1 MPDLLKTKGLLA
13 DNFVCDRDDRAKP
26 VSEGD
31 EVARACTASERHH
44 MKNNREVAQSF
55 AMVMQFGINM
65 LVPIL
70 ACTLFGAWL
79 GEKLQISWLAIPFFI
94 IGALA
99 GMRNVFVFAR
109 RIYQPKEHSDRT
121 NKIEGTERSD
131 VKKTQ

>member
-1 MPDLLKTKGLLA
+1 
-13 DNFVCDRDDRAKP
+13 
-26 VSEGD
+26 
-31 EVARACTASERHH
+31 
-44 MKNNREVAQSF
+44 MKNNREVFQSLT
-55 AMVMQFGINM
+55 MVMQFGINM

-79 GEKLQISWLAIPFFI
+79 GEKLQISWLAIPFFA

-109 RIYQPKEHSDRT
+109 RIYQPGEHSDRDR
-121 NKIEGTERSD
+121 NNIEEKEKVSSD

>member
-1 MPDLLKTKGLLA
+1 
-13 DNFVCDRDDRAKP
+13 
-26 VSEGD
+26 
-31 EVARACTASERHH
+31 
-44 MKNNREVAQSF
+44 MKNNKEVFQSF

-79 GEKLQISWLAIPFFI
+79 GEKTGVIWLAIPFFI

-99 GMRNVFVFAR
+99 GMRNVFLFAR
-109 RIYQPKEHSDRT
+109 RIYQPKKHPDKQG
-121 NKIEGTERSD
+121 NHNYIEEKESEKAD

>member
-1 MPDLLKTKGLLA
+1 MNK
-13 DNFVCDRDDRAKP
+13 
-26 VSEGD
+26 
-31 EVARACTASERHH
+31 
-44 MKNNREVAQSF
+44 NREVVQSF

-79 GEKLQISWLAIPFFI
+79 GEKLNISWLAIPFFV

-109 RIYQPKEHSDRT
+109 RIYQPKEHSDRD
-121 NKIEGTERSD
+121 NHNVEEKGSSD

>member
-1 MPDLLKTKGLLA
+1 
-13 DNFVCDRDDRAKP
+13 
-26 VSEGD
+26 
-31 EVARACTASERHH
+31 
-44 MKNNREVAQSF
+44 MKNNREVVQSF

-79 GEKLQISWLAIPFFI
+79 GEKLNISWLAIPFFV

-109 RIYQPKEHSDRT
+109 RIYQPKEPSDKK
-121 NKIEGTERSD
+121 NSNIEEKEKERSD

>member
-1 MPDLLKTKGLLA
+1 MNKNK
-13 DNFVCDRDDRAKP
+13 
-26 VSEGD
+26 
-31 EVARACTASERHH
+31 EVL
-44 MKNNREVAQSF
+44 QSF

-79 GEKLQISWLAIPFFI
+79 GEKLNIPWLAIPFFV

-99 GMRNVFVFAR
+99 GMRNVFLFAR
-109 RIYQPKEHSDRT
+109 RIYQPKEHSDKNT
-121 NKIEGTERSD
+121 NNIEEKESSD

>member
-1 MPDLLKTKGLLA
+1 MSNA
-13 DNFVCDRDDRAKP
+13 VHC
-26 VSEGD
+26 
-31 EVARACTASERHH
+31 EVERS
-44 MKNNREVAQSF
+44 MKNNREVVQSF

-79 GEKLQISWLAIPFFI
+79 GEKLQISWLAIPFFV

-99 GMRNVFVFAR
+99 GMRNVFIFAR
-109 RIYQPKEHSDRT
+109 RIYQPKAHSDKDG
-121 NKIEGTERSD
+121 NIIEEKEKVSSD

>member
-1 MPDLLKTKGLLA
+1 MNKNK
-13 DNFVCDRDDRAKP
+13 
-26 VSEGD
+26 
-31 EVARACTASERHH
+31 EVL
-44 MKNNREVAQSF
+44 QSF

-70 ACTLFGAWL
+70 ACTLLGAWL
-79 GEKLQISWLAIPFFI
+79 GEKLEISWLAIPFFV

-109 RIYQPKEHSDRT
+109 RIYQPREHSDKDC
-121 NKIEGTERSD
+121 NNIEEKKKETSD

>member
-1 MPDLLKTKGLLA
+1 MY
-13 DNFVCDRDDRAKP
+13 
-26 VSEGD
+26 
-31 EVARACTASERHH
+31 RHFYQKNGILIQVGGT
-44 MKNNREVAQSF
+44 MKNNREVVQSF
-55 AMVMQFGINM
+55 AMIMQFGINM

-79 GEKLQISWLAIPFFI
+79 GEKLQISWLAIPFFA

-109 RIYQPKEHSDRT
+109 RIYQPGEHSDRDR
-121 NKIEGTERSD
+121 NNIGEKEKVSSD

>member
-1 MPDLLKTKGLLA
+1 
-13 DNFVCDRDDRAKP
+13 
-26 VSEGD
+26 
-31 EVARACTASERHH
+31 
-44 MKNNREVAQSF
+44 MKNNREVVQSF

-79 GEKLQISWLAIPFFI
+79 GEKVNVSWLAIPFFV

-99 GMRNVFVFAR
+99 GMRNVFLFAR
-109 RIYQPKEHSDRT
+109 RIYQPKESSKQEHSDHNSR
-121 NKIEGTERSD
+121 NIKEKEQSD

>member
-1 MPDLLKTKGLLA
+1 MSSA
-13 DNFVCDRDDRAKP
+13 VHC
-26 VSEGD
+26 
-31 EVARACTASERHH
+31 EVERS
-44 MKNNREVAQSF
+44 MKNNREVVQSF

-79 GEKLQISWLAIPFFI
+79 GEKLNISWLAIPFFV

-99 GMRNVFVFAR
+99 GMRNVFIFAR
-109 RIYQPKEHSDRT
+109 RIYQPKAHSDKDG
-121 NKIEGTERSD
+121 NIIEEKEKVSSD

>member
-1 MPDLLKTKGLLA
+1 
-13 DNFVCDRDDRAKP
+13 
-26 VSEGD
+26 
-31 EVARACTASERHH
+31 
-44 MKNNREVAQSF
+44 MKNNREILQSF

-65 LVPIL
+65 MVPIF

-79 GEKLQISWLAIPFFI
+79 GEKLNISWLAIPFFS

-109 RIYQPKEHSDRT
+109 RIYQPKRRNDHKEHDE
-121 NKIEGTERSD
+121 KEIEKERSD

>member
-1 MPDLLKTKGLLA
+1 
-13 DNFVCDRDDRAKP
+13 
-26 VSEGD
+26 
-31 EVARACTASERHH
+31 
-44 MKNNREVAQSF
+44 MKNNREVYQSF

-79 GEKLQISWLAIPFFI
+79 GEKVNISWLAIPFFV

-109 RIYQPKEHSDRT
+109 KIYQPKEKD
-121 NKIEGTERSD
+121 KSD
-131 VKKTQ
+131 VKKTE

>member
-1 MPDLLKTKGLLA
+1 
-13 DNFVCDRDDRAKP
+13 
-26 VSEGD
+26 
-31 EVARACTASERHH
+31 
-44 MKNNREVAQSF
+44 MKNNREVVQSF

-79 GEKLQISWLAIPFFI
+79 GEKTDISWLAIPFFV

-109 RIYQPKEHSDRT
+109 RIYQPKEHSDKDG
-121 NKIEGTERSD
+121 NIIEEKEKVSSD

>member
-1 MPDLLKTKGLLA
+1 
-13 DNFVCDRDDRAKP
+13 
-26 VSEGD
+26 
-31 EVARACTASERHH
+31 
-44 MKNNREVAQSF
+44 MKNNREVVQSF

-79 GEKLQISWLAIPFFI
+79 GEKVQISWLAIPFFV

-99 GMRNVFVFAR
+99 GMRNVFLFAR
-109 RIYQPKEHSDRT
+109 RIYQPKEHSKGEPSENNDH
-121 NKIEGTERSD
+121 NMKEKERSN

>member
-1 MPDLLKTKGLLA
+1 
-13 DNFVCDRDDRAKP
+13 
-26 VSEGD
+26 
-31 EVARACTASERHH
+31 

-55 AMVMQFGINM
+55 VMVMQFGINM

-79 GEKLQISWLAIPFFI
+79 GEKLQVTWLAIPFFV

-109 RIYQPKEHSDRT
+109 RIYQPKKHSDKT
-121 NKIEGTERSD
+121 DNNIEG
-131 VKKTQ
+131 K